1 MDALKTDLVN
11 NGFSQD
17 LIDSLTNN
25 DILNL
30 FRFVDTN
37 CDGKI
42 TWDELCDAMTKVL
55 DTYVPPNVIELIQ
68 ATRELLDTKTKADL
82 LCYYISD

>member
-30 FRFVDTN
+30 FRFVDTD

-42 TWDELCDAMTKVL
+42 TWDELCAAMTKVL
-55 DTYVPPNVIELIQ
+55 DNYVPPNVIELIQ